1 VTWDLDPARWRKDTA
16 KVSDQSTD
24 KPSGSSEGKP
34 IEGPEVVPTAT
45 VTFLFTDIQGSTAMW
60 ERDAREPV
68 EEKEIS
74 APDTVDGWVA
84 WHRESPYLEVSDT
97 QPASIGGATGVR
109 FDLTATSA
117 PKEATDL
124 CGDPYVPGYPVGPTA
139 VDFYLGTEEQDHV
152 LEVGDEIVLVSVTAP
167 TGELE
172 GFLPKAQ
179 AVLDTVEWQGAF

>member
-24 KPSGSSEGKP
+24 TPSGSSEGKP

-60 ERDAREPV
+60 ERDARKPV
-68 EEKEIS
+68 EEREIP

-97 QPASIGGATGVR
+97 QPASIGG
-109 FDLTATSA
+109 
-117 PKEATDL
+117 
-124 CGDPYVPGYPVGPTA
+124 
-139 VDFYLGTEEQDHV
+139 DHV
-152 LEVGDEIVLVSVTAP
+152 LEVGDEIVLVSVAAP